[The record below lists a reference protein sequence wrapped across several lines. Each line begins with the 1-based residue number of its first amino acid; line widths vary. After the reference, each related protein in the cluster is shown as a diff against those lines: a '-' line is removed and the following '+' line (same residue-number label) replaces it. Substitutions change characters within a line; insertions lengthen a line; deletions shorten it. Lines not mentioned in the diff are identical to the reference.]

1 METFGFAQGHRRKI
15 ASMRISPLVLL
26 LIAMLGCGSGTEP
39 AKTPAESSVAK
50 TPAESGSGTEPAKP
64 AKDASANDDD
74 QSNGSVA
81 PLQLRLISND
91 DGTLKQIALNQQ
103 NFGNNED
110 SFRKLE
116 LEVEQIVKGG
126 EKTRALKRQV
136 DIAAD
141 QRLRFEFVHKAISI
155 RAGHRDEK
163 TKSWTSRFTNIR
175 LITPDAALSG
185 GVPHSFPVYVP
196 LRKDTDTNELQLPA
210 IKVHLSA
217 NEDGALN
224 RLTLGQRNL
233 GNDPKAFLRLS
244 REILNLIGRP
254 GNPLTKEVAVSIEGD
269 AGLRYQHVI
278 EAIKAC
284 NGRSLQ
290 IGDVYRWTVY
300 IERFQ
305 FADIGDQSTER
316 PHSKRLRP

>member
-1 METFGFAQGHRRKI
+1 
-15 ASMRISPLVLL
+15 
-26 LIAMLGCGSGTEP
+26 MLGCGSETEP
-39 AKTPAESSVAK
+39 AKTPTESSAAK
-50 TPAESGSGTEPAKP
+50 TPDESGSGTELAKP
-64 AKDASANDDD
+64 TKDASANDDD

-126 EKTRALKRQV
+126 EKTRVLKRQV

-141 QRLRFEFVHKAISI
+141 QRLRFKFVHEAISI
-155 RAGHRDEK
+155 CAGHRDEK

-175 LITPDAALSG
+175 LITPDAALPG
-185 GVPHSFPVYVP
+185 GVPRSFPVYVP
-196 LRKDTDTNELQLPA
+196 LRKDTDANELLLPV

-217 NEDGALN
+217 NEDGTLR
-224 RLTLGQRNL
+224 RLTLGQRNQ
-233 GNDPKAFLRLS
+233 GNDPEAFQRLN
-244 REILNLIGRP
+244 RGILNIIA
-254 GNPLTKEVAVSIEGD
+254 GNPSLTKEMAVSIEGD
-269 AGLRYQHVI
+269 AGLRYQHVM
-278 EAIKAC
+278 EAITAC
-284 NGRSLQ
+284 NGRLVA
-290 IGDVYRWTVY
+290 GRTDADNLWVVY

-305 FADIGDQSTER
+305 FADIGDQSRENGTHELHKKPVEKPKSNPER
-316 PHSKRLRP
+316 